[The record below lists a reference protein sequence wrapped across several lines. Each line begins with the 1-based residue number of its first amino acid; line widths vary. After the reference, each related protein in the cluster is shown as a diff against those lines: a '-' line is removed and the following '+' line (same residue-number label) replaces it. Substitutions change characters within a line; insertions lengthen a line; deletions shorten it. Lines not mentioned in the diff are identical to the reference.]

1 MAERSLTTWCAPVAP
16 FGIRIRVHLSW
27 LLMALLI
34 GWSLGSTALPTLY
47 PGLSTG
53 AYWGVAGLILAGLA
67 VSILL
72 HEFAHALTGRAF
84 GLSVERVTLFLLG
97 GLSELKEE
105 PTRPG
110 PELAMALA
118 GPAFSVLFSVVLA
131 MASGFAT
138 VSGQPPVIAFALA
151 YLATLNFVIALFNL
165 APAFPLDG
173 GRVLRAILWMITKDR
188 RWATAMAVRTSEIL
202 ALLLIGAGLA
212 TVFANGLA
220 EGLWW
225 ILIGLFVRMA
235 ARGALLELDAQE
247 TYAGHRID
255 QVMVRAV
262 ETLPAHLTLDEFV
275 RGRLLSA
282 RHSLYPVVAGDAWLG
297 VLDPAE
303 ILRTPRERWAQ
314 TTVGQIC
321 TPAALAP
328 SARVDDDAGAVL
340 DRMQHYDTAGMVV
353 ADRGGVVGLVTLRDL
368 IQGVRRRRRFG
379 FVGA

>member
-1 MAERSLTTWCAPVAP
+1 MPERSLTAWPAPVSL

-34 GWSLGSTALPTLY
+34 GWSLSSTALPARY
-47 PGLSTG
+47 PGLPTS
-53 AYWGVAGLILAGLA
+53 AYWGVAGLILLGLA
-67 VSILL
+67 VSIIL
-72 HEFAHALTGRAF
+72 HEYAHALTGRAF
-84 GLSVERVTLFLLG
+84 GLSVDRITLFLLG
-97 GLSELKEE
+97 GLSELRAE

-118 GPAFSVLFSVVLA
+118 GPVFSILFSVVLA
-131 MASGFAT
+131 IASGFAT

-151 YLATLNFVIALFNL
+151 YLATLNFVVALFNL

-173 GRVLRAILWMITKDR
+173 GRVLRAILWMITRDR
-188 RWATAMAVRTSEIL
+188 RRATAMAVRTSEIL

-212 TVFANGLA
+212 TMLANGVA

-235 ARGALLELDAQE
+235 ARSALLELDAQE

-255 QVMVRAV
+255 EVMVRAV
-262 ETLPAHLTLDEFV
+262 ETLPAQLTLDEFV

-297 VLDPAE
+297 VLDPVE
-303 ILRTPRERWAQ
+303 ILRTPRERWPH

-340 DRMQHYDTAGMVV
+340 NRMQHHDTAGMVV
-353 ADRGGVVGLVTLRDL
+353 ADQGGVVGLVTLQDL
-368 IQGVRRRRRFG
+368 LRGVQRRRRFG
-379 FVGA
+379 IAGA